1 MLQKI
6 PNIHFSSKSLLF
18 VLKTFLILIGLISIV
33 SNEVYAQSDYVVT
46 LKGDTIQGKLV
57 LHLRSGVLQTA
68 SLKTEDE
75 KLTFQVYELLGA
87 GKEDSTIYHTKKIL
101 GKYQFAQLVKEGY
114 LSYYLYS
121 EEELQ
126 SQKFTLQV
134 LIKRDGEAQT
144 FSNIVFK
151 KRVSTFLDDC
161 ATVKLNFENN
171 VYKRNDLFRIIDE
184 YNECIERQ
192 TNNQLTL
199 NSLEDV
205 QLDQDKLSQFQK
217 LEKAVNQSTALDNKN
232 EILDMLDDV
241 EQKLKSGQDIPGY
254 LKEALKNN
262 LESHPDLL
270 ALLETII

>member
-1 MLQKI
+1 M
-6 PNIHFSSKSLLF
+6 
-18 VLKTFLILIGLISIV
+18 
-33 SNEVYAQSDYVVT
+33 
-46 LKGDTIQGKLV
+46 
-57 LHLRSGVLQTA
+57 
-68 SLKTEDE
+68 
-75 KLTFQVYELLGA
+75 
-87 GKEDSTIYHTKKIL
+87 
-101 GKYQFAQLVKEGY
+101 KEGY

-262 LESHPDLL
+262 FESHPDLL